1 MLGQFF
7 VQGWA
12 PDPLLWAQHDPWLVL
27 PSIFA
32 SWVALHV
39 LMRPVL
45 SAPVLWAAAVLV
57 GAGIGTM
64 HYVGMAA
71 SELAPFMRYDL
82 GGFVVSLVVAV
93 VLAALALWVRFGL
106 QRFLPLGSWAN
117 GVLAG
122 VMMGSAI
129 AAMHYTGIAALRF
142 TEPIAQLYA
151 AGQAMAISL
160 QTVLSIAVAIVTVGL
175 SLLVLLMNGNLRY
188 RYLLDEMRAARKHQE
203 TVEELLRRS
212 EEQYRSLAKNI
223 PGATFRCR
231 IDALWSM
238 VFISD
243 SVLPLTGWPAQA
255 FIEGKVSFAQILHPD
270 DEKWVG
276 AAVEKA
282 VAQRQPYH
290 LEYRILDRDGGVR
303 WVSETGRA
311 AYSQSDAQLY
321 LEGVMMDITAAKLR
335 RAEFE
340 GIVSA
345 LNRVVAMIELDLD
358 GYVIGANDNYLRM
371 MGYTRDEVLG
381 LHHQNFCTERELK
394 APGYAAGWAQ
404 LRQGQ
409 PVLGEF
415 LRVAKGGRRVWI
427 LGSYIPIFDTQGKV
441 FKIVKFA
448 TDLSERHAM
457 EEALRQA
464 KERAEVAAAA
474 RSSFLANMSHEIRTP
489 MNAIIGFSEVLLDS
503 PLNATQRQQLSTVRQ
518 SGLSLLRLLND
529 ILDSAKLDKGA
540 VHLEQ
545 ADLSLRQLC
554 AEVCETVRLQAA
566 QKGLALQLHYPATE
580 PEFFHADALRIQQIL
595 LNLLSNAIK
604 FTEVGHVQLRVAYAS
619 GVLHLSVVDTGI
631 GMTAEQLQRIFDP
644 FAQADASTTR
654 RFGGTGLG
662 TTIARQ
668 LAELMGG
675 SIAVQSA
682 PGAGSAFTVQL
693 PLALASGAALR
704 FTQAA
709 PSLPPLRIL
718 CVDDMPENLELLRV
732 VLGRA
737 GHHQLT
743 LASGGR
749 EALAQF
755 ARQPFDLV
763 LTDLQMPEMD
773 GYQVAQH
780 IRALEAGR
788 LGQDAAQPPV
798 PIIALSAS
806 VLAEDRALALQ
817 AGMNGFA
824 PKPLHI
830 PDLYAEM
837 ARVLG
842 LPLAAAAGPS
852 AVAAPA
858 SAAAPALATADAPP
872 WDAPAAVALW
882 GDWATWQHMLQRCVQ
897 QYRSGPAQLQALAA
911 TQDWPAVAEQA
922 HRWHGVAA
930 NLQLKPLA
938 GVLRSL
944 EASAQ
949 AHDGAA
955 CAAALQ
961 LLQQQWQQV
970 RDAVAPPAPA
980 PAPAPAGQGAVPVGA
995 DAAQV
1000 RGLVQQAIDM
1010 LAQGELPHQ
1019 QLVQLQP
1026 WVDAAKIK
1034 TIQEALDSFE
1044 LVQAQNLLAQL
1055 IT

>member
-1 MLGQFF
+1 
-7 VQGWA
+7 
-12 PDPLLWAQHDPWLVL
+12 
-27 PSIFA
+27 
-32 SWVALHV
+32 
-39 LMRPVL
+39 
-45 SAPVLWAAAVLV
+45 
-57 GAGIGTM
+57 
-64 HYVGMAA
+64 
-71 SELAPFMRYDL
+71 
-82 GGFVVSLVVAV
+82 
-93 VLAALALWVRFGL
+93 
-106 QRFLPLGSWAN
+106 
-117 GVLAG
+117 
-122 VMMGSAI
+122 
-129 AAMHYTGIAALRF
+129 
-142 TEPIAQLYA
+142 
-151 AGQAMAISL
+151 
-160 QTVLSIAVAIVTVGL
+160 
-175 SLLVLLMNGNLRY
+175 
-188 RYLLDEMRAARKHQE
+188 
-203 TVEELLRRS
+203 
-212 EEQYRSLAKNI
+212 
-223 PGATFRCR
+223 
-231 IDALWSM
+231 
-238 VFISD
+238 
-243 SVLPLTGWPAQA
+243 
-255 FIEGKVSFAQILHPD
+255 
-270 DEKWVG
+270 
-276 AAVEKA
+276 
-282 VAQRQPYH
+282 
-290 LEYRILDRDGGVR
+290 
-303 WVSETGRA
+303 
-311 AYSQSDAQLY
+311 
-321 LEGVMMDITAAKLR
+321 
-335 RAEFE
+335 
-340 GIVSA
+340 
-345 LNRVVAMIELDLD
+345 
-358 GYVIGANDNYLRM
+358 
-371 MGYTRDEVLG
+371 
-381 LHHQNFCTERELK
+381 
-394 APGYAAGWAQ
+394 
-404 LRQGQ
+404 
-409 PVLGEF
+409 
-415 LRVAKGGRRVWI
+415 
-427 LGSYIPIFDTQGKV
+427 
-441 FKIVKFA
+441 
-448 TDLSERHAM
+448 
-457 EEALRQA
+457 
-464 KERAEVAAAA
+464 
-474 RSSFLANMSHEIRTP
+474 

-704 FTQAA
+704 STQAA

-737 GHHQLT
+737 GHQLT

-788 LGQDAAQPPV
+788 LGQDTAQPPV

-842 LPLAAAAGPS
+842 MQLV
-852 AVAAPA
+852 AVPA
-858 SAAAPALATADAPP
+858 DLLPALQAFIQSGGKFLGQPTGAEAPP
-872 WDAPAAVALW
+872 SVVD
-882 GDWATWQHMLQRCVQ
+882 
-897 QYRSGPAQLQALAA
+897 SLADRKA
-911 TQDWPAVAEQA
+911 
-922 HRWHGVAA
+922 
-930 NLQLKPLA
+930 
-938 GVLRSL
+938 
-944 EASAQ
+944 
-949 AHDGAA
+949 
-955 CAAALQ
+955 
-961 LLQQQWQQV
+961 
-970 RDAVAPPAPA
+970 
-980 PAPAPAGQGAVPVGA
+980 
-995 DAAQV
+995 
-1000 RGLVQQAIDM
+1000 
-1010 LAQGELPHQ
+1010 
-1019 QLVQLQP
+1019 
-1026 WVDAAKIK
+1026 
-1034 TIQEALDSFE
+1034 
-1044 LVQAQNLLAQL
+1044 
-1055 IT
+1055 

>member
-1 MLGQFF
+1 M
-7 VQGWA
+7 
-12 PDPLLWAQHDPWLVL
+12 
-27 PSIFA
+27 
-32 SWVALHV
+32 
-39 LMRPVL
+39 
-45 SAPVLWAAAVLV
+45 
-57 GAGIGTM
+57 
-64 HYVGMAA
+64 
-71 SELAPFMRYDL
+71 
-82 GGFVVSLVVAV
+82 
-93 VLAALALWVRFGL
+93 
-106 QRFLPLGSWAN
+106 
-117 GVLAG
+117 
-122 VMMGSAI
+122 
-129 AAMHYTGIAALRF
+129 
-142 TEPIAQLYA
+142 
-151 AGQAMAISL
+151 
-160 QTVLSIAVAIVTVGL
+160 
-175 SLLVLLMNGNLRY
+175 
-188 RYLLDEMRAARKHQE
+188 
-203 TVEELLRRS
+203 
-212 EEQYRSLAKNI
+212 
-223 PGATFRCR
+223 
-231 IDALWSM
+231 
-238 VFISD
+238 
-243 SVLPLTGWPAQA
+243 
-255 FIEGKVSFAQILHPD
+255 
-270 DEKWVG
+270 
-276 AAVEKA
+276 
-282 VAQRQPYH
+282 
-290 LEYRILDRDGGVR
+290 R

-340 GIVSA
+340 GIASA

-427 LGSYIPIFDTQGKV
+427 LGSYNPIFDTQGKV

-693 PLALASGAALR
+693 PLTLASGAALR
-704 FTQAA
+704 SIQAA
-709 PSLPPLRIL
+709 PVCRRCVFCAWTICPRTWSCCAWCWAARGTRLRWPRAGARPWRSLPGSPLMW
-718 CVDDMPENLELLRV
+718 C
-732 VLGRA
+732 
-737 GHHQLT
+737 
-743 LASGGR
+743 
-749 EALAQF
+749 
-755 ARQPFDLV
+755 
-763 LTDLQMPEMD
+763 
-773 GYQVAQH
+773 
-780 IRALEAGR
+780 
-788 LGQDAAQPPV
+788 
-798 PIIALSAS
+798 
-806 VLAEDRALALQ
+806 
-817 AGMNGFA
+817 
-824 PKPLHI
+824 
-830 PDLYAEM
+830 
-837 ARVLG
+837 
-842 LPLAAAAGPS
+842 
-852 AVAAPA
+852 
-858 SAAAPALATADAPP
+858 
-872 WDAPAAVALW
+872 
-882 GDWATWQHMLQRCVQ
+882 
-897 QYRSGPAQLQALAA
+897 
-911 TQDWPAVAEQA
+911 
-922 HRWHGVAA
+922 
-930 NLQLKPLA
+930 
-938 GVLRSL
+938 
-944 EASAQ
+944 
-949 AHDGAA
+949 
-955 CAAALQ
+955 
-961 LLQQQWQQV
+961 
-970 RDAVAPPAPA
+970 
-980 PAPAPAGQGAVPVGA
+980 
-995 DAAQV
+995 
-1000 RGLVQQAIDM
+1000 
-1010 LAQGELPHQ
+1010 
-1019 QLVQLQP
+1019 
-1026 WVDAAKIK
+1026 
-1034 TIQEALDSFE
+1034 
-1044 LVQAQNLLAQL
+1044 
-1055 IT
+1055 